1 LHRHAVALG
10 RRAGLEG
17 ASTAE
22 FLVDEAGRPWFL
34 EVNTRLQVEHGVTEL
49 VTGIDLVHEQF
60 RIAAGEGM
68 SAGARA
74 AARRATTPDGH
85 AIEARLTAEDPAD
98 GFRPQPGRVTRWAEP
113 AGPGIRLDSGVESGS
128 VIPGAYDS
136 LMAKILVAG
145 PDREAAIA
153 RLGRALDELE
163 VGGVQTDLPFL
174 RFVALDPDF
183 AAARV
188 DTGYVERAWR
198 PEQRR
203 EQAAEAAAV
212 AAAFLAA
219 YGPAG
224 LDGAGRDPAAIER
237 DVLGPTGASGR
248 WHAEGLREAT
258 DRWP

>member
-1 LHRHAVALG
+1 
-10 RRAGLEG
+10 
-17 ASTAE
+17 
-22 FLVDEAGRPWFL
+22 
-34 EVNTRLQVEHGVTEL
+34 
-49 VTGIDLVHEQF
+49 
-60 RIAAGEGM
+60 
-68 SAGARA
+68 
-74 AARRATTPDGH
+74 
-85 AIEARLTAEDPAD
+85 
-98 GFRPQPGRVTRWAEP
+98 
-113 AGPGIRLDSGVESGS
+113 
-128 VIPGAYDS
+128 
-136 LMAKILVAG
+136 MAKILVAG